1 MKKVSIDENK
11 QFLKE
16 LLNKEL
22 EKEFK
27 TTKNKERIRKLIQA
41 KYYVIA
47 EGGDIHSLFASM
59 EINKDIE
66 KYLPEEEPDHIHICP
81 M

>member
-16 LLNKEL
+16 LLSKEL

-27 TTKNKERIRKLIQA
+27 TTNNKERIRKLIQA
-41 KYYVIA
+41 KYYVIS
-47 EGGDIHSLFASM
+47 EGGGIHSIFASV
-59 EINKDIE
+59 EINKDIL
-66 KYLPEEEPDHIHICP
+66 KYLPEEELDHIHICP